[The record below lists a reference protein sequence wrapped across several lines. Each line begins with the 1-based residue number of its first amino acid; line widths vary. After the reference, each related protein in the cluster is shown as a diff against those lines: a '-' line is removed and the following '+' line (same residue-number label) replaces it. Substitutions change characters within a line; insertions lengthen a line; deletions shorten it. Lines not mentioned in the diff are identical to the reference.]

1 MFGRIDG
8 DGLEGGE
15 GVHTGLDGEP
25 CAEGEVLFRD
35 DGVVGDDADLEAGL
49 GEDAGGL
56 EGLVDQLDL
65 AGVGEGGA
73 HGHGDVGADQFVND
87 EVALGAVFDGDLDA
101 ELLGDA
107 QGGAD
112 IVGAVGV
119 GLEGHL
125 ALEDGDEGLHLHV
138 KFGALEGVVPGGLFA
153 L

>member
-1 MFGRIDG
+1 MLGRIDG

-65 AGVGEGGA
+65 ADMVVRDPVAMKCAFGENPKRCYREKGDSARMTTAAKLRDMPSPGA
-73 HGHGDVGADQFVND
+73 GWRPWPMAAILPSWM
-87 EVALGAVFDGDLDA
+87 EMSAS
-101 ELLGDA
+101 
-107 QGGAD
+107 
-112 IVGAVGV
+112 
-119 GLEGHL
+119 
-125 ALEDGDEGLHLHV
+125 
-138 KFGALEGVVPGGLFA
+138 
-153 L
+153 